1 MSPRF
6 FVVALLVAMFL
17 GQSTGTVLTYDHG
30 TVNAANGRN
39 VNVKISEILVS
50 ASSESYNGTDWNNDG
65 DIGSS
70 SDQFIELWNAGSEP
84 VDVSDWL
91 LDDVTDGGS
100 APCRL
105 AWNTTI
111 QPNDYIVI
119 FRASSRI
126 EFDYWDGDTATIS
139 DAAGNLVDTLSY
151 PAEDSWWDFSYV
163 KAANGTVSKVKPPTP
178 GWGEG

>member
-1 MSPRF
+1 MRAKGHGERAYVPAEVAVTMSPRF
-6 FVVALLVAMFL
+6 FVAALLVAMFL

-30 TVNAANGRN
+30 TANAANGRN

-100 APCRL
+100 APCSQRPKRQRE
-105 AWNTTI
+105 N
-111 QPNDYIVI
+111 Q
-119 FRASSRI
+119 
-126 EFDYWDGDTATIS
+126 
-139 DAAGNLVDTLSY
+139 
-151 PAEDSWWDFSYV
+151 
-163 KAANGTVSKVKPPTP
+163 
-178 GWGEG
+178 